1 MPPPLPKKRQQ
12 NIDRRESLKILGAT
26 ALTLGAAPLTIGCR
40 GLARSD
46 LERERAAGASSTALH
61 PQLLD
66 ILYHASLAPSGHNAQ
81 PWTVRIPEPG
91 TLVIAT
97 EHSRWLPAVDPNNR
111 EMLLSLGAFLENLIR
126 TAGQH
131 GYHAE
136 YRVVAHS
143 PTDRDVLEVRLT
155 PATRVPFALEKIRQ
169 RRTVRRNH
177 LSGELRG
184 EDVKALG
191 QPFGDRF
198 AVFPRGSTAA
208 RYLEEGTIEANRLQ
222 AYRDPAE
229 EELSRWIRWT
239 DEEGRHYRNGLT
251 PESMEI
257 TGLSGW
263 FVRHFT
269 NPESVMKK
277 SFRERS
283 LDAVRDQVRSYGGW
297 LVVSSPD
304 SSIPSL
310 IATGRA
316 FERTLLGVRERMIAI
331 HPMTQM
337 LEESPIRDQVGRE
350 LRVSGDLQFI
360 LRAGYLKRYPDPV
373 SLRMPVPWFVSA

>member
-1 MPPPLPKKRQQ
+1 MK
-12 NIDRRESLKILGAT
+12 IDRRESLKILGAT
-26 ALTLGAAPLTIGCR
+26 ALALGPAPLTSGCR

-46 LERERAAGASSTALH
+46 LEPERAAGASRTALQ
-61 PQLLD
+61 PELLD

-91 TLVIAT
+91 ILVIGTA
-97 EHSRWLPAVDPNNR
+97 HSRWLPAVDPNNR
-111 EMLLSLGAFLENLIR
+111 ELLLSLGAFLENLIAA
-126 TAGQH
+126 AGHH

-143 PTDRDVLEVRLT
+143 STERDVLEVRLT
-155 PATRVPFALEKIRQ
+155 RATRVPFALEKIRQ

-177 LSGELRG
+177 LPGPLSGDDLS
-184 EDVKALG
+184 ALA

-222 AYRDPAE
+222 AYRDPAQ

-239 DEEGRHYRNGLT
+239 DDEGRHYQNGLT

-263 FVRHFT
+263 FVRHFM
-269 NPESVMKK
+269 NRKSVMKK

-283 LDAVRDQVRSYGGW
+283 VDAVREQVRSYGDW
-297 LVVSSPD
+297 LVVSSTD

-316 FERTLLGVRERMIAI
+316 FERTLLGVRQRMIAI

-337 LEESPIRDQVGRE
+337 LEEVPIRDQLARE

-373 SLRMPVPWFVSA
+373 SLRMPVPWFVTG

>member
-1 MPPPLPKKRQQ
+1 M
-12 NIDRRESLKILGAT
+12 NIDRRESLRILGAT
-26 ALTLGAAPLTIGCR
+26 ALTLGATPLTIGCR

-46 LERERAAGASSTALH
+46 VEREPAAEASRTALD

-81 PWTVRIPEPG
+81 PWAVRIPEPG
-91 TLVIAT
+91 LLVIGS
-97 EHSRWLPAVDPNNR
+97 EHMRWLPAVDPNNR
-111 EMLLSLGAFLENLIR
+111 EMLLSLGAFLENLI
-126 TAGQH
+126 AAAEHH
-131 GYHAE
+131 GYHSE

-155 PATRVPFALEKIRQ
+155 RAARVPFALEKIRQ

-177 LSGELRG
+177 LPGQLRG
-184 EDVKALG
+184 DDLRALA

-208 RYLEEGTIEANRLQ
+208 SYLEEGTIEANRLQ
-222 AYRDPAE
+222 AYRDQAQ
-229 EELSRWIRWT
+229 EELSHWIRWT
-239 DEEGRHYRNGLT
+239 DKEGRLYRNGLT

-263 FVRHFT
+263 FVRHFM
-269 NPESVMKK
+269 NRKSVMKK

-283 LDAVRDQVRSYGGW
+283 VDAVREQVKSYGGW
-297 LVVSSPD
+297 VVVSSPD
-304 SSIPSL
+304 SGTPGL
-310 IATGRA
+310 IETGRA
-316 FERTLLGVRERMIAI
+316 FERMLLGVRERMIAI

-337 LEESPIRDQVGRE
+337 LEEAPIRDQVARA

-373 SLRMPVPWFVSA
+373 SLRRPVPWFVTA

>member
-1 MPPPLPKKRQQ
+1 M

-26 ALTLGAAPLTIGCR
+26 ALTLGGAPLTIGCR

-46 LERERAAGASSTALH
+46 LEREWAAGASRTALQ
-61 PQLLD
+61 PELLD

-81 PWTVRIPEPG
+81 PWAVRTPEPG
-91 TLVIAT
+91 ILLIGT
-97 EHSRWLPAVDPNNR
+97 EHSRWLPAVDPKNR
-111 EMLLSLGAFLENLIR
+111 ELLLSLGAFLENLIAA
-126 TAGQH
+126 AGQH

-143 PTDRDVLEVRLT
+143 PTDRDVVEVRLT
-155 PATRVPFALEKIRQ
+155 HAARVPFALEKIRQ

-177 LSGELRG
+177 LPRELSA
-184 EDVKALG
+184 EDLRALA
-191 QPFGDRF
+191 QPFGDRL
-198 AVFPRGSTAA
+198 AVFQRGSSGA

-222 AYRDPAE
+222 ASRDDAQK
-229 EELSRWIRWT
+229 ELSHWIRWS
-239 DEEGRHYRNGLT
+239 DVDGRRYRNGLT

-263 FVRHFT
+263 FVRHFM
-269 NPESVMKK
+269 NRSSVMKK
-277 SFRERS
+277 SFREQS
-283 LDAVRDQVRSYGGW
+283 VDAVREQVRSYGGW
-297 LVVSSPD
+297 LVVSSAD

-316 FERTLLGVRERMIAI
+316 FERMLLGVRERMIAI

-337 LEESPIRDQVGRE
+337 LEEAPIRDQVARE

-373 SLRMPVPWFVSA
+373 SLRMPVPWFVSAH

>member
-1 MPPPLPKKRQQ
+1 MPNKRQQ
-12 NIDRRESLKILGAT
+12 NIDRRESLKILCAT

-91 TLVIAT
+91 TLVIGT

-111 EMLLSLGAFLENLIR
+111 EMLLSLGAFLENLIAA
-126 TAGQH
+126 AGQH

-136 YRVVAHS
+136 YRVVAHQ

-155 PATRVPFALEKIRQ
+155 PAARVSFALEKIRQ

-177 LSGELRG
+177 LPGELRG
-184 EDVKALG
+184 EDLKALG

-222 AYRDPAE
+222 AYRDQAE

-239 DEEGRHYRNGLT
+239 DEEGRHHRNGLT

-269 NPESVMKK
+269 NRGSVMKK
-277 SFRERS
+277 GFRERS
-283 LDAVRDQVRSYGGW
+283 VDAVREQVRSYGGW
-297 LVVSSPD
+297 LVVSSAD

-373 SLRMPVPWFVSA
+373 SLRMPVPWFVSG

>member
-1 MPPPLPKKRQQ
+1 M
-12 NIDRRESLKILGAT
+12 SL
-26 ALTLGAAPLTIGCR
+26 
-40 GLARSD
+40 D
-46 LERERAAGASSTALH
+46 

-66 ILYHASLAPSGHNAQ
+66 ILSHASLAPSGHNAQ

-91 TLVIAT
+91 ILVIGT
-97 EHSRWLPAVDPNNR
+97 DHSRWLPAVDPNNR
-111 EMLLSLGAFLENLIR
+111 EMLLSLGAFLENLIAA
-126 TAGQH
+126 AGQH

-136 YRVVAHS
+136 YRVVARS
-143 PTDRDVLEVRLT
+143 PTDRDVLEVQLT
-155 PATRVPFALEKIRQ
+155 QAARVPFALEKIRQ

-177 LSGELRG
+177 LPHELSGDDLR
-184 EDVKALG
+184 ALA
-191 QPFGDRF
+191 QPFGDGF
-198 AVFPRGSTAA
+198 AVFPRGSTSA

-222 AYRDPAE
+222 AYRDQAQG
-229 EELSRWIRWT
+229 ELSRWIRWT
-239 DEEGRHYRNGLT
+239 DEEGRRYRNGLT

-263 FVRHFT
+263 YVRHFM
-269 NPESVMKK
+269 NRMSVMKK

-283 LDAVRDQVRSYGGW
+283 VDAVREQVGSYGGW
-297 LVVSSPD
+297 LVVSSAD
-304 SSIPSL
+304 SSIPGL

-337 LEESPIRDQVGRE
+337 LEEAPIRDQVAQE
-350 LRVSGDLQFI
+350 LGVSGDLQFI

-373 SLRMPVPWFVSA
+373 SLRMPVPWFVTA